1 MSMVFQKCW
10 SHICSFVE
18 TFFRTPES
26 VPQKIPWPIDSPSQ
40 EIHHE
45 RLELSLNHGQEQH
58 ARGQREEAQTR
69 LRVMMIVLLYKV
81 EEFIPSRTLREWQIL
96 HS

>member
-1 MSMVFQKCW
+1 MWNPSLQ
-10 SHICSFVE
+10 
-18 TFFRTPES
+18 TPDS
-26 VPQKIPWPIDSPSQ
+26 VPHKIPWPMEYPSQ
-40 EIHHE
+40 DMHHE
-45 RLELSLNHGQEQH
+45 RLTLILDHGREQH
-58 ARGQREEAQTR
+58 TLGQREEAQTR